1 MPFFFQ
7 VGQKDTFTHILDLP
21 PVSHLT
27 PLSFCFSDTSHLS
40 IEFCE
45 VKFSRPSHINCLHLQ
60 FGSTLSLGP
69 VHHNTYVFIF
79 ELCFFYTSVNKTW
92 FLYISSLTR
101 KIRLLNVTSE
111 HHSCSLFPFLSCLTS
126 MTSSCL
132 YLCLLQIKTDYSL

>member
-27 PLSFCFSDTSHLS
+27 PLSFCFSDSAHLS

-45 VKFSRPSHINCLHLQ
+45 VKFSRPSHINCLHLSLQ

-79 ELCFFYTSVNKTW
+79 ELCLFYTSVNKTW
-92 FLYISSLTR
+92 FLYISSLTS

-111 HHSCSLFPFLSCLTS
+111 HHSCSLFPFLSDLFE
-126 MTSSCL
+126 L
-132 YLCLLQIKTDYSL
+132 YDFILSICVSFK